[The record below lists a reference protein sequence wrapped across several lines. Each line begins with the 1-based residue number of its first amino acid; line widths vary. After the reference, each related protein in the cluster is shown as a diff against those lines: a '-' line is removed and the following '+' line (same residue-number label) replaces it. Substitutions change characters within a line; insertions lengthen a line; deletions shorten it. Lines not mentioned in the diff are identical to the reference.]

1 MVESETTCAV
11 EGINGLV
18 WFNGAL
24 VGTGNHFLLFALLFT
39 LFFHHARSVVTPRIQ
54 RRLALVSNRS
64 IGRRPLERRTRGRL
78 FGPPK

>member
-24 VGTGNHFLLFALLFT
+24 GGKGNYFLLFALLFT
-39 LFFHHARSVVTPRIQ
+39 L
-54 RRLALVSNRS
+54 LV
-64 IGRRPLERRTRGRL
+64 L
-78 FGPPK
+78 PPCQECGCAPNP